1 MKLTSGQYRFNVKN
15 MARDTSDA
23 YSAYSFNSWVG
34 VVRILAVRGFNVW
47 EAEAILRSKTTRWC
61 RDAYAKTFPAAN
73 NTLSK
78 YLDSNNITPRSKEVN
93 ELVMEIFGR
102 EYKLELNKEGVP
114 CRRGTMPGNYHPNKT
129 ILVPVGTPCSCDPT
143 SETYWSM

>member
-23 YSAYSFNSWVG
+23 YSADSFTSWEG
-34 VVRILAVRGFNVW
+34 VVRILAIRGFNSW

-61 RDAYAKTFPAAN
+61 RDAFAKTFPAAN
-73 NTLSK
+73 STLAK
-78 YLDSNNITPRSKEVN
+78 YLDSNSMTPRCKEVN
-93 ELVMEIFGR
+93 ELVMNTFG
-102 EYKLELNKEGVP
+102 EEHKLELNEEGVP

-129 ILVPVGTPCSCDPT
+129 ILVPVGTSLINDPT
-143 SETYWSM
+143 SETYWSA